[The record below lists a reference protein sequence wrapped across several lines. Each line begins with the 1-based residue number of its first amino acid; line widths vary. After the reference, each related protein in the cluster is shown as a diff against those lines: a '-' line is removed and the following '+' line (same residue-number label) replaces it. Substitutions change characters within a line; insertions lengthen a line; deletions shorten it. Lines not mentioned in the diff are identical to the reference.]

1 MNIKTPL
8 LIVSLFTSLQVSAFE
23 GLKENFE
30 GFDEKA
36 VIPKQ
41 GSSAPGWSQIMEMGG
56 ESDAPEPGSAIVL
69 SDAAQGTGKGLRLL
83 KRYTF
88 VTYEPENPLWT
99 TADGAVDF
107 KMDFRFHGKFPFD
120 LALHNGRTSAG
131 VYVVLNIKENTLQV
145 SEGGGT
151 SVYRPS
157 LADHFLSDPKE
168 DTWYTLEIR
177 GLSPGGGNLVEGR
190 LYLYETQNPMN
201 ILLDG
206 VAVVGSGSAP
216 FSEMKTITV
225 RRWGVGESRL
235 DLDNVIL
242 EPARSR

>member
-1 MNIKTPL
+1 MNIKTPI
-8 LIVSLFTSLQVSAFE
+8 LILSLFSCLQVSAFE
-23 GLKENFE
+23 GIKENFE

-36 VIPKQ
+36 VIPRQ
-41 GSSAPGWSQIMEMGG
+41 ASGGPGWSQIMEMGG
-56 ESDAPEPGSAIVL
+56 ESDVPEPGSAIVL

-88 VTYEPENPLWT
+88 AAYEPEKPVWT
-99 TADGAVDF
+99 IDDGAVDF

-131 VYVVLNIKENTLQV
+131 VYVVLNIRENTLQV

-157 LADHFLSDPKE
+157 LAEHFLSDPQE

-177 GLSPGGGNLVEGR
+177 NLGPGGGNLVEGR
-190 LYLYETQNPMN
+190 LYLYETENPMN

-206 VAVVGSGSAP
+206 VTVVGSGSVP
-216 FSEMKTITV
+216 FSEIKTITV
-225 RRWGVGESRL
+225 RRWGAGESLL
-235 DLDNVIL
+235 DLDNVII
-242 EPARSR
+242 EPSRSR